1 MNKTTKILIISSYNF
16 YDGIDATSI
25 TLRNIFSGFDKKN
38 IILIHTASHPYKTAE
53 NNVFVLY
60 NKKFNFFQKHKNT
73 TFAKTIKEERSIIP
87 GVKNEYDHDITFK
100 KKFLNKVHTYVSA
113 YNSLLSYKYS
123 KELDYFIQQHQPEI
137 IYSPLGSIPIMR
149 LVKKIAKKYDIPV
162 IPHFMDDWIHTMYE
176 NDFWMIIPK
185 IVKNRCLKEIFRL
198 SKCGLAISEMMAN
211 EYTDKFNIPFYPLMN
226 CVDIPNKENTAISTE
241 ILATKS
247 NNLFVYCGGL
257 HLNRWKS
264 LLLLCDA
271 ILKFGYSERI
281 QFCIYTKAEDWL
293 QYGNYFSQYKFI
305 IYKGFISNQELYKT
319 LDRFD
324 VLVHVESF
332 DEQVIKYTRLSISTK
347 IPEYLSK
354 KKIILALGPKGIA
367 SIEYLRSNDAA
378 IIIDDLSIE
387 IIKEKLED
395 LIYSRNDEIKNNS
408 YCLFLK
414 NHTKENQF
422 ELLNKILTY

>member
-1 MNKTTKILIISSYNF
+1 
-16 YDGIDATSI
+16 
-25 TLRNIFSGFDKKN
+25 
-38 IILIHTASHPYKTAE
+38 
-53 NNVFVLY
+53 VLY
-60 NKKFNFFQKHKNT
+60 NKKFDFFQKHKNI
-73 TFAKTIKEERSIIP
+73 TFAKAIKEERSIIQ
-87 GVKNEYDHDITFK
+87 GVKNEYDHHITFK
-100 KKFLNKVHTYVSA
+100 KKLLNKVHTYVSA
-113 YNSLLSYKYS
+113 FNSLLSYKYS

-226 CVDIPNKENTAISTE
+226 CVDIPNKEDRAISTE

-271 ILKFGYSERI
+271 ILKFGHSQRI

-367 SIEYLRSNDAA
+367 SIEYLRSNGAA
-378 IIIDDLSIE
+378 IIIDDLNNE
-387 IIKEKLED
+387 VIKEKLEN
-395 LIYSRNDEIKNNS
+395 LIDRKNDEIKNNS

-414 NHTKENQF
+414 NHTKQNQF
-422 ELLNKILTY
+422 ELLNKILTH